1 VPGYTV
7 LDANLGWQ
15 VLPDTRL
22 GLELNNL
29 LDRRYAV
36 TQQNGGQQW
45 LLGQPRSFLVTADY
59 SF

>member
-1 VPGYTV
+1 M

-45 LLGQPRSFLVTADY
+45 LLGQPRSFFVTADY